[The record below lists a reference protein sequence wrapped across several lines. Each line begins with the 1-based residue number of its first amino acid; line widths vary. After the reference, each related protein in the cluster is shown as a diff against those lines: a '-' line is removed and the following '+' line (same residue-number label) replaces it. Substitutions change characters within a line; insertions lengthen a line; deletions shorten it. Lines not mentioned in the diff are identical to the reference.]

1 MSVQFFLNRGVLHTE
16 LYRNTQKMEWGIDK
30 KMTRSKFLGGLKP
43 VLFTLP
49 AMIPFVVFWLAPLL
63 YVFYLSFTEWDFM
76 SPDKTFVGFANYLDL
91 FSNPA
96 FYKALRVTVLFCA
109 GSVLPVILIGL
120 GLALLMNEKLKG
132 STLYQVLLFSPWVTP
147 TVAVSIVWSWI
158 YEPEIGLANTVLDFL
173 GLEKIGWLQDP
184 KWALLGV
191 LLVTIWKSVGWAM
204 VFYLVALRNVPT
216 DLLEAANLDGANR
229 VQKFFRIIL
238 PLISPTTLF
247 LFIVQ
252 IIGALQ
258 AYDQINVL
266 TQGGPSGSTRT
277 LLYMYYQS
285 AFESFQIGEAST
297 VAMVLVFLCM
307 LLSVISLEG
316 SKRTTH
322 YQ

>member
-1 MSVQFFLNRGVLHTE
+1 
-16 LYRNTQKMEWGIDK
+16 
-30 KMTRSKFLGGLKP
+30 MTRSKFIGGLKP

-76 SPDKTFVGFANYLDL
+76 SPEKTFVGLTNYVDL
-91 FSNPA
+91 FSNQA

-120 GLALLMNEKLKG
+120 GLALLMNSKLKG
-132 STLYQVLLFSPWVTP
+132 AALYQVLLFSPWVTP

-158 YEPEIGLANTVLDFL
+158 YEPDVGLANTVLSFL
-173 GLEKIGWLQDP
+173 GLEKIGWLHDP
-184 KWALLGV
+184 NWALVGV
-191 LLVTIWKSVGWAM
+191 LIVTIWKSVGWAM
-204 VFYLVALRNVPT
+204 IFYLVALRNVPT
-216 DLLEAANLDGANR
+216 DLLEAAGLDGASPFY
-229 VQKFFRIIL
+229 KFIRITL

-297 VAMVLVFLCM
+297 VAMVLVFICM
-307 LLSVISLEG
+307 LLSVISLG
-316 SKRTTH
+316 VSKRTTH

>member
-1 MSVQFFLNRGVLHTE
+1 MG
-16 LYRNTQKMEWGIDK
+16 YRQNNETFEIY
-30 KMTRSKFLGGLKP
+30 RELKP

-76 SPDKTFVGFANYLDL
+76 SPEKTFVGLTNYLDL

-96 FYKALRVTVLFCA
+96 FYKALRVTLLFCA

-120 GLALLMNEKLKG
+120 GLALLMNGKLKG

-158 YEPEIGLANTVLDFL
+158 YEPEIGLANTVLDLL

-204 VFYLVALRNVPT
+204 IFIWWHYAMSLQICWKQLNWM
-216 DLLEAANLDGANR
+216 E
-229 VQKFFRIIL
+229 QM
-238 PLISPTTLF
+238 LF
-247 LFIVQ
+247 KNSAV
-252 IIGALQ
+252 
-258 AYDQINVL
+258 
-266 TQGGPSGSTRT
+266 
-277 LLYMYYQS
+277 LLY
-285 AFESFQIGEAST
+285 
-297 VAMVLVFLCM
+297 
-307 LLSVISLEG
+307 
-316 SKRTTH
+316 R
-322 YQ
+322 

>member
-1 MSVQFFLNRGVLHTE
+1 
-16 LYRNTQKMEWGIDK
+16 MEWGIDR
-30 KMTRSKFLGGLKP
+30 KMKRSRFIGELKP

-76 SPDKTFVGFANYLDL
+76 SPEKTFVGLTNYLDL

-96 FYKALRVTVLFCA
+96 FYKALRVTLLFCA

-120 GLALLMNEKLKG
+120 GLALLMNGKLKG

-158 YEPEIGLANTVLDFL
+158 YEPEIGLANTVLDLL

-204 VFYLVALRNVPT
+204 IFYLVALRNVPT
-216 DLLEAANLDGANR
+216 DLLEAAELDGANA
-229 VQKFFRIIL
+229 VQKFSRITL

-285 AFESFQIGEAST
+285 AFEAFQIGEASS
-297 VAMVLVFLCM
+297 VAMVLVFICM
-307 LLSVISLEG
+307 LLSVVSLEV